1 MKCIWLNMTDS
12 TNALAAR
19 CRKEAEHLTVWSA
32 EYQSEG
38 KGQRGNKWE
47 SADKENLTFSI
58 LVKPTQLR
66 ANNQFVISQIA
77 SLAVV
82 EYLRTKGVEAK
93 IKWPNDIYVGDKK
106 ICGMLIENF
115 LSGDKL
121 SESIIGIGLNI
132 NQKLFSKDIP
142 NPTSLILE
150 TSSEE
155 KYDVKKELEIFVE
168 IFSQQYAQIIS
179 ADPEQLKAN
188 ARYCQLLYRIG
199 EEHRYIQTDY
209 YTEGTP
215 GEIVGKI
222 VGIEE
227 KTARLILQLDNGQ
240 LRKYFFKEIAYI
252 I

>member
-1 MKCIWLNMTDS
+1 VKITCFDDVCNEKFDVIEVGKTYYIAKGNF
-12 TNALAAR
+12 
-19 CRKEAEHLTVWSA
+19 KESN
-32 EYQSEG
+32 G
-38 KGQRGNKWE
+38 KGGFRKAQQIDFDLNVSKYTVIQE
-47 SADKENLTFSI
+47 SKEQVQMISSI
-58 LVKPTQLR
+58 VPISDLVNQPTD
-66 ANNQFVISQIA
+66 IS
-77 SLAVV
+77 
-82 EYLRTKGVEAK
+82 Y
-93 IKWPNDIYVGDKK
+93 D

-150 TSSEE
+150 TYSEE
-155 KYDVKKELEIFVE
+155 KYDVKKELEIFAE
-168 IFSQQYAQIIS
+168 IFSRQYAQIIS

-188 ARYCQLLYRIG
+188 ARYCQLLYRMG

-215 GEIVGKI
+215 GEIVGTI

>member
-1 MKCIWLNMTDS
+1 MK
-12 TNALAAR
+12 R
-19 CRKEAEHLTVWSA
+19 
-32 EYQSEG
+32 

-155 KYDVKKELEIFVE
+155 KYDVRRELEIFAE
-168 IFSQQYAQIIS
+168 IFCQQYDQIIS
-179 ADPEQLKAN
+179 TDDGQLNGN
-188 ARYCQLLYRIG
+188 ARYCQLLYRMG